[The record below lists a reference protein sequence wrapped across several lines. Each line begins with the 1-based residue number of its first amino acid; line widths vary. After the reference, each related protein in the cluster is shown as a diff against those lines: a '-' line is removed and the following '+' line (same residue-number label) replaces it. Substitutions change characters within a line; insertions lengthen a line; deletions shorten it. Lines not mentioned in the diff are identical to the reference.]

1 LGEPSGE
8 RIGRSIGERH
18 FLVVSP
24 SEDSQPFVESV
35 EEKKLNPEDR
45 LE

>member
-8 RIGRSIGERH
+8 RIGRSIGERN

-24 SEDSQPFVESV
+24 SEDSLPFVESV

-45 LE
+45 LG